1 MPGLAPAPMPR
12 LMPRSMRVL
21 IAGCGDVGSALASR
35 LLRDGHTVYG
45 LKRDISTL
53 PAAVIAVSA
62 DLTDPATLKGLPSN
76 LDGLVFMPTPAQ
88 RTPDAY
94 QAIYVQ
100 GWINLWA
107 ALDNPPK
114 RSLIVSSTSVYAQ
127 SDGEWVDENSASIP
141 VSFNG
146 RLLLE
151 METRAR
157 AASKNTIIAR
167 LSGIYG
173 PGRERL
179 VDLAVSGQAVQGSPP
194 LYTNR
199 THRDDAAAALA
210 HLLVLED
217 PADLYLVTD
226 DLPVA
231 KYEVVSW
238 LAGQMGYPPPELIS
252 DAGADKNTVSGK
264 RISNQRLRDSGL
276 HLKFPDYQAGYADIL
291 EHRNSNEVS
300 G

>member
-1 MPGLAPAPMPR
+1 MPGLTPAPMPR
-12 LMPRSMRVL
+12 LMRVL
-21 IAGCGDVGSALASR
+21 IAGCGDVGSVLASR
-35 LLRDGHTVYG
+35 LVRDGYTVYG
-45 LKRDISTL
+45 LKRDVSTL
-53 PAAVIAVSA
+53 PAGVIAVSA
-62 DLTDPATLKGLPSN
+62 DLTDPATLKGLPSGI
-76 LDGLVFMPTPAQ
+76 DGLVFMPTPAQ
-88 RTPDAY
+88 RTAEAY
-94 QAIYVQ
+94 QAIYLQ

-107 ALDNPPK
+107 ALDKPPR

-127 SDGEWVDENSASIP
+127 SDGEWVDESSASIP
-141 VSFNG
+141 ASFNG

-157 AASKNTIIAR
+157 AASKDTIIAR

-179 VDLAVSGQAVQGSPP
+179 VDLAVSGQAVQDSPL

-199 THRDDAAAALA
+199 IYRDDAAAALA
-210 HLLVLED
+210 HLLALHK

-231 KYEVVSW
+231 KYEVICW
-238 LAGQMGYPPPELIS
+238 LAEQMGYPPPES
-252 DAGADKNTVSGK
+252 SRGQGADTNTMSGK

-276 HLKFPDYQAGYADIL
+276 HLKFPDYQAGYTHIL
-291 EHRNSNEVS
+291 RHRNNNEVS